1 MNQKIKKYQAV
12 AEKLDLLI
20 GSNDDKYN
28 IDKIGKMS
36 LISWALKHH
45 FPHFIFSGF
54 YIVSRPNILTIGP
67 YQGDVMACSIIPF
80 GKGICGISAE
90 KKKSL
95 IVDDVRKF
103 PEYIACDENTV
114 SEIVVPVL
122 EGEKVTAVLDIDS
135 GLIADFNSIDENK
148 LRSILLKHL

>member
-36 LISWALKHH
+36 LISWAIKNN

-148 LRSILLKHL
+148 LRSILIKHL

>member
-12 AEKLDLLI
+12 TEKLDLLI

-54 YIVSRPNILTIGP
+54 YIDSRPNILTIGP

-122 EGEKVTAVLDIDS
+122 EGEKVTAVLDID
-135 GLIADFNSIDENK
+135 
-148 LRSILLKHL
+148 

>member
-1 MNQKIKKYQAV
+1 
-12 AEKLDLLI
+12 
-20 GSNDDKYN
+20 
-28 IDKIGKMS
+28 
-36 LISWALKHH
+36 
-45 FPHFIFSGF
+45 
-54 YIVSRPNILTIGP
+54 
-67 YQGDVMACSIIPF
+67 MACSIIPF

-148 LRSILLKHL
+148 LRSILIKHL

>member
-12 AEKLDLLI
+12 TEKLDLLI

-54 YIVSRPNILTIGP
+54 YIDSRPNILTIGP

-148 LRSILLKHL
+148 LRSILIKHL

>member
-45 FPHFIFSGF
+45 FPRFIFSGF

-148 LRSILLKHL
+148 LRSILIKHL